1 MKPYAVFYIAAIVA
15 FFGCRKASLQT
26 IPVSKAMVMQQ
37 VAEFEST
44 DIPVT
49 SVATSSALWPAAA
62 LKDSNDATIWS
73 SNTYAGAEQTEWVAY
88 WFNSFDSVN
97 YIKLLPRYGATG
109 ALGFP
114 VSFSIYTSNGSS
126 WVLAG
131 THTAFPTPQTGWVIL
146 PLPSTVY
153 ANGIRVVATILGQ
166 DNVNNYVFQL
176 AEVSA
181 GYDAKFN
188 HFKFISNNNV
198 YRQNEIRNVGSGTFN
213 PNKITNWNYDERN
226 PIIVAQPG
234 GNSNIYAPSIQAN
247 GGAWNVY
254 FGGWDGTTDGHD
266 RISVT
271 VTNDNF
277 LTFNPH
283 ALMID
288 KGVMIHMNNETVIK
302 TADGIWRMF
311 YTTYGG
317 SPAINK
323 PGYATSSNGVNWTP
337 SSGNASYL
345 LNMSGYTNWNNADVN
360 GSNVLYYENG
370 TYHLYFND
378 FNYTSTGHA
387 FAVHH
392 ATSTDMVNFS
402 YTGDVLNEALMAQ
415 DVKKFTYNSSSYY
428 LMTMHAN
435 SNQLR
440 YSVGTSPVNFAA
452 SQQLTANLGAA
463 DQYITAA
470 GFVTQ
475 NNRLYGV
482 LYGAGPVPTLDHNA
496 IHAKWLQKK
505 VLFISDG
512 TGAQWGDIEKAYG
525 PDRIKLYMNT
535 DIETGHFYVYDTDG
549 TTLLYTSPRVTMRSG
564 DIWEYRP

>member
-1 MKPYAVFYIAAIVA
+1 MKLYAVLFMAAVVV
-15 FFGCRKASLQT
+15 FFGCQKAALQR
-26 IPVSKAMVMQQ
+26 IVAPEAMTTQQ
-37 VAEFEST
+37 MVIFEST

-49 SVATSSALWPAAA
+49 SVTASSALWPVAA

-73 SNTYAGAEQTEWVAY
+73 SVTHSSAGTTEWAAY
-88 WFNSFDSVN
+88 WFNGFDSVN
-97 YIKLLPRYGATG
+97 YIKMLPRYGSTG

-114 VSFSIYTSNGSS
+114 VSFSIYTSNGNS
-126 WVLAG
+126 WVLAA
-131 THTAFPTPQTGWVIL
+131 TDTAFPTPRKEWVIL
-146 PLPSTVY
+146 QLPFAVY
-153 ANGIRVVATILGQ
+153 ANGIQIVATTLGK
-166 DNVNNYVFQL
+166 DDVNNYVFQL
-176 AEVSA
+176 AEVGA
-181 GYDAKFN
+181 GYDAKFD
-188 HFKFISNNNV
+188 HFKFIGNNNV
-198 YRQNEIRNVGSGTFN
+198 YQQNEIRNVGSGTFN
-213 PNKITNWNYDERN
+213 PGKMANWNYDERN
-226 PIIVAQPG
+226 PVIVAQPG

-283 ALMID
+283 VSVID
-288 KGVMIHMNNETVIK
+288 KGGMTHMNNETVIK

-323 PGYATSSNGVNWTP
+323 PGYATSTNGVNWIP

-345 LNMSGYTNWNNADVN
+345 LNMSGYANWSNADVN
-360 GSNVLYYENG
+360 GSNVLYYEGG

-402 YTGDVLNEALMAQ
+402 YTGDVLNEGLVAQ
-415 DVKKFTYNSSSYY
+415 DVKKFTYNNGSYY
-428 LMTMHAN
+428 LMAMHIN

-440 YSVGTSPVNFAA
+440 YSIGTSPVNFSA
-452 SQQLTANLGAA
+452 SQQLTTNLGSA

-470 GFVTQ
+470 GFVTKD
-475 NNRLYGV
+475 NRLYGV
-482 LYGAGPVPTLDHNA
+482 LYGAGPVSSLDHNA
-496 IHAKWLQKK
+496 IHAKWMQKK
-505 VLFISDG
+505 VLFISDA
-512 TGAQWGDIEKAYG
+512 TGAQWGDIERAYG

-535 DIETGHFYVYDTDG
+535 NIETGHFYVYDTDG
-549 TTLLYTSPRVTMRSG
+549 STLLYISPRVTMRSG